1 MWAGISGA
9 DRIFFTA
16 ANGRFAKTL
25 VYGRL
30 PGKIV
35 SVSTAMSVLARA
47 YQGGEVYGDDYAR
60 ALTDS
65 KIGFRF
71 LRKVGP
77 DQHTTRSFEIPGMW
91 QPARS

>member
-1 MWAGISGA
+1 
-9 DRIFFTA
+9 
-16 ANGRFAKTL
+16 
-25 VYGRL
+25 
-30 PGKIV
+30 
-35 SVSTAMSVLARA
+35 MSVLARA